1 MNIENVMNDLN
12 LVMLNIPE
20 NLTPIEKIRWVYIK
34 AGECFSYDYN
44 FLNEEESQVRYED
57 DFINRYETCE
67 EISSILNLM
76 LNNIDPNIKSEVMG
90 RPLPVR
96 GNNGEHKCNLVTL
109 STGEKY
115 ILDLTLDLFLIQAGF
130 QTKNFGFSTT
140 AFGDEDII
148 PLSDCEEMDKKMG
161 LIKFGEYTDKK
172 ISDAKS
178 RINSPKNKNLD
189 FYESVNLRIEEIN
202 KLMYK
207 FVGFLEGKNL
217 IIKLFSE
224 LMGYYFKEFYL
235 TYDKEMITCLKV
247 SNNEDEIWYLYS
259 SKLGLIKTE
268 KQNITKML
276 DSGWQTKSNSLEEL
290 LSESS
295 TLK

>member
-1 MNIENVMNDLN
+1 
-12 LVMLNIPE
+12 
-20 NLTPIEKIRWVYIK
+20 
-34 AGECFSYDYN
+34 
-44 FLNEEESQVRYED
+44 
-57 DFINRYETCE
+57 
-67 EISSILNLM
+67 
-76 LNNIDPNIKSEVMG
+76 
-90 RPLPVR
+90 
-96 GNNGEHKCNLVTL
+96 
-109 STGEKY
+109 
-115 ILDLTLDLFLIQAGF
+115 
-130 QTKNFGFSTT
+130 
-140 AFGDEDII
+140 
-148 PLSDCEEMDKKMG
+148 
-161 LIKFGEYTDKK
+161 
-172 ISDAKS
+172 
-178 RINSPKNKNLD
+178 
-189 FYESVNLRIEEIN
+189 
-202 KLMYK
+202 MYK